1 MCFPVYPPSHQLRL
15 DIAFAVGAYGPDSD
29 AIFRKQKE
37 FILTFLKSYRHPISN
52 GNIRVAIIRYD
63 RRATIVKYLRETY
76 DIESIENLVNGLRL
90 VQRGSAIDTAFSIAS
105 KDVFSQS
112 VNDGRKKVLLLFTD
126 FTESQKWNSLR
137 KAIKLLRTQ
146 GVSVIAM
153 GTGNKVNIPNLVT
166 MTSSGRNAII
176 AESSKTMMYYYY
188 DIYRRILESK

>member
-1 MCFPVYPPSHQLRL
+1 MRL

-90 VQRGSAIDTAFSIAS
+90 VQRGSAIDTAFSVAS
-105 KDVFSQS
+105 KDVFSRS

-137 KAIKLLRTQ
+137 KAIQLLRTQ

-166 MTSSGRNAII
+166 MTSSGKNAII
-176 AESSKTMMYYYY
+176 AESSKAMMYYYY